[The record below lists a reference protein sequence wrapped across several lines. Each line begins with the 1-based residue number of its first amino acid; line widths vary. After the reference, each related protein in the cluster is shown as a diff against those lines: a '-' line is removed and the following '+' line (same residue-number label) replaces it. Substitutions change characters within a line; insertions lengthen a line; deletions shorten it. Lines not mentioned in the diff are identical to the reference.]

1 MKPFDY
7 ERPRLLGEVFELLD
21 SLAPGDARILA
32 GGTDLVVGMQIGR
45 DRPRLVVDVK
55 YITDLPAVIAAM
67 DDSVSISCATTLAQ
81 LVDDATMRTHF
92 PALVEAAAVVGSVQ
106 IRNRASLIGNIC
118 NASPAFDTGPA
129 LLAYDANIVL
139 LSRDG
144 ERRLAVADF
153 VTGPRQ
159 TALLPGEIATAV
171 ELRMPSRPV
180 AAKFARLARRRGA
193 DIATLSLCCAIDQQ
207 RTRIAFGAVGPR
219 PFFVDDETG
228 VLADPDSSS
237 SDRDA
242 ILRAIIG
249 TATPIS
255 DVRATAEYRS
265 AMLLS
270 LSRRAL
276 SQALINRSGV

>member
-55 YITDLPAVIAAM
+55 YITDLPAVIAAR

-144 ERRLAVADF
+144 ERRLAV
-153 VTGPRQ
+153 
-159 TALLPGEIATAV
+159 AV